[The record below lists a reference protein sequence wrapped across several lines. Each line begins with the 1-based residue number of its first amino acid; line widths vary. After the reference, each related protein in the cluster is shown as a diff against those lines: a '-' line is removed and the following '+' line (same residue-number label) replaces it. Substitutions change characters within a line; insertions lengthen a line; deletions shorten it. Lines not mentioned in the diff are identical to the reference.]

1 LSGTLKLSHTFL
13 AEKPL
18 GVSYQ
23 LKVYIGEEED
33 PEYRMNMVDCQ
44 LIKLQNAPM
53 SVEPRFPVSMVTKE
67 FTFTPGQ
74 IDLKV
79 TLDRE
84 LFHHWEKVPV
94 TVYINNEST
103 KTVRSIKCNILQHV
117 EVSVAVIRGRTF
129 SRILLLLS

>member
-1 LSGTLKLSHTFL
+1 
-13 AEKPL
+13 
-18 GVSYQ
+18 
-23 LKVYIGEEED
+23 
-33 PEYRMNMVDCQ
+33 
-44 LIKLQNAPM
+44 
-53 SVEPRFPVSMVTKE
+53 MVTKE

-84 LFHHWEKVPV
+84 LFYHWEKVPV

-117 EVSVAVIRGRTF
+117 EVSVAEISGSLQPNVVSPR
-129 SRILLLLS
+129 SQ